1 MVRFKINKKYD
12 MTTEQVIL
20 QKKLT
25 ALNSIKKLYNPHCYD
40 NGVGLSSNFWDE
52 SWAEQRDD
60 AVKRIIDQLEK
71 DLKDLKNK

>member
-1 MVRFKINKKYD
+1 

-25 ALNSIKKLYNPHCYD
+25 ALNSIRKIYNPHNYE
-40 NGVGLSSNFWDE
+40 NGEGLSSNFWNE
-52 SWAEQRDD
+52 SWPQQRDD
-60 AVKRIIDQLEK
+60 LVKRIIDQLEQ